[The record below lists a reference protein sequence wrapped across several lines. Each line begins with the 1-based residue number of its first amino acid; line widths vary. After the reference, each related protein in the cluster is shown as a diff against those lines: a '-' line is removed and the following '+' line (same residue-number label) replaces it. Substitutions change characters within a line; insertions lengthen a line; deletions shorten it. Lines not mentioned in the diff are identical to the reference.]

1 MEIAVARRTNIIALA
16 AALATGIVL
25 MFGAAT
31 SQAKHSQGEVSVGLV
46 QVNGGADDIGVSPNA
61 DSNDRADDIGV
72 APEATSNNNAGDIG
86 DAPEADA
93 GRDAGDVSIAPR

>member
-1 MEIAVARRTNIIALA
+1 MEIAVARRPNIIVLV

-46 QVNGGADDIGVSPNA
+46 LVNGGAGDIGASPNA
-61 DSNDRADDIGV
+61 VSNDRADDIG
-72 APEATSNNNAGDIG
+72 
-86 DAPEADA
+86 DAPAADA
-93 GRDAGDVSIAPR
+93 GPDAGDVSIAPR